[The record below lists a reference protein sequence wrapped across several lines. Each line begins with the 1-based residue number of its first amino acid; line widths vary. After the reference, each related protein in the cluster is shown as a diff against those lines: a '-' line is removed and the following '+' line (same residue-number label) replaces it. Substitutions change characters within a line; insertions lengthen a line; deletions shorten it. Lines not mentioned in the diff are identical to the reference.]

1 MIPHKTIPAVHK
13 RKLSEQKVLWSQNGW
28 VMHSQQTA
36 VLSEKVSAQKNGIV
50 LCWTGFI
57 PETNTVETYDNHYF
71 FIPKEHVLSRDW
83 AGVDMVLAS
92 QGMDKI
98 CCKYV
103 YVSDTNVSGHDRNST
118 SGTGSGINW
127 NSRYWVLRKI
137 LGV

>member
-1 MIPHKTIPAVHK
+1 MLNA
-13 RKLSEQKVLWSQNGW
+13 KLSEQKVLWSSAGL
-28 VMHSQQTA
+28 VMHDKQTA
-36 VLSEKVSAQKNGIV
+36 VLSEKVSDQKNGIV
-50 LCWTGFI
+50 LCWTGFT

-71 FIPKEHVLSRDW
+71 FIPKEHVLSRPW

-103 YVSDTNVSGHDRNST
+103 YVNDSSISGHSRNTINGVSN
-118 SGTGSGINW
+118 GISW
-127 NSRYWVLRKI
+127 DSRYWVLRKV